1 MRLGKFAVIK
11 RIVDISEPAYV
22 HMLHHQL
29 LIDKQGKTV
38 AQIPVED
45 LGVLILQHPAIVTS
59 QALLVACQQNNVAVV
74 VCDASH
80 LPYALLLPLTDGNTL
95 HNKTLHEQIA
105 LTESRRKRMW
115 QLVVKQKITEQANV
129 VQQLGKSATNLYR
142 LADQVKPGD
151 PDNLEAQAAQK
162 YWHLLFGD
170 DFRRNTEATG
180 CNSVLNYGYAIVR
193 ALVAR
198 AIVGSGLHPALG
210 IQHSNQ
216 YNGLC
221 LADDL
226 MEPLRPW
233 VDLIVY
239 DLAQKLGSNLAID
252 KQTKV
257 PLLNLLSES
266 VLWQQQKMPLM
277 VACHYWLADFKRSFT
292 DRRLV
297 FQFPQRLTVS

>member
-1 MRLGKFAVIK
+1 MQLVKITMIK

-22 HMLHHQL
+22 HMQQHQL
-29 LIDKQGKTV
+29 IIDKQGETV

-45 LGVLILQHPAIVTS
+45 LGVLILQHPAIVAS

-95 HNKTLHEQIA
+95 HNKTLREQIA
-105 LTESRRKRMW
+105 LSENRRKRLW
-115 QLVVKQKITEQANV
+115 QLVIKQKITEQAHV
-129 VQQLGKSATNLYR
+129 LQQLGKNATNLYR

-162 YWHLLFGD
+162 YWRLLFGE
-170 DFRRNTEATG
+170 DFRRNTETTG
-180 CNSVLNYGYAIVR
+180 CNNVLNYGYAIVR

-239 DLAQKLGSNLAID
+239 DLVQKWGGDLSID
-252 KQTKV
+252 RQTKV

-292 DRRLV
+292 ERRLC